1 MPTLEAVP
9 AVPRRPDAWSAGNSH
24 CTVRYCIQAEAQPA
38 LLCQV
43 LNLFAMQYLVPSQI
57 NMLREGDELQI
68 EVDVDGLSAHR
79 AEVIGEKMRN
89 LIDVVSVALQAL
101 DHALPV
107 DFRTARATA

>member
-1 MPTLEAVP
+1 MPMLEAVP
-9 AVPRRPDAWSAGNSH
+9 ASPRRPDAWSAAQSP
-24 CTVRYCIQAEAQPA
+24 CAVRYRIQAAAEPA

-57 NMLREGDELQI
+57 SMLREDDELRI

-89 LIDVVSVALQAL
+89 LIDVDSVVVQAL
-101 DHALPV
+101 DHALAV
-107 DFRTARATA
+107 ESRVARAMA

>member
-9 AVPRRPDAWSAGNSH
+9 ASPRRPDAWSAAQSH
-24 CTVRYCIQAEAQPA
+24 CAMRYRIQAAAEPA

-43 LNLFAMQYLVPSQI
+43 LNLFAMQYLVPSRI
-57 NMLREGDELQI
+57 NLLREGDTLHI

-89 LIDVVSVALQAL
+89 LIDVDSVLLQTL
-101 DHALPV
+101 DHALTVEPMA
-107 DFRTARATA
+107 ARATA